1 MQNLERRI
9 THRRRRFQVAAAAA
23 ALFACM
29 LAGTMWQ
36 FSRRTPPKVL
46 LRANIPTRSAPA
58 FTPKEGSAL
67 ATSHGIVI
75 INPEDRT

>member
-1 MQNLERRI
+1 MA
-9 THRRRRFQVAAAAA
+9 VAAA
-23 ALFACM
+23 ALFAIM
-29 LAGTMWQ
+29 LAGSMWQ
-36 FSRRTPPKVL
+36 FSRKTSPKAF

>member
-1 MQNLERRI
+1 MRDLEHRMTR
-9 THRRRRFQVAAAAA
+9 RRRRFQAAVAAA
-23 ALFACM
+23 ALFAFM
-29 LAGTMWQ
+29 LGGTMWQ
-36 FSRRTPPKVL
+36 FSRKTSPRVL